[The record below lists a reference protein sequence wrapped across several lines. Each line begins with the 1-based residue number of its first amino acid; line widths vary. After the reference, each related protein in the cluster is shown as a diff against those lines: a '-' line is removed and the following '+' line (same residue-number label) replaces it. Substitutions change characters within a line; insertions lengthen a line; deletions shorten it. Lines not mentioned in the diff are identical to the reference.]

1 MLPNKSTQT
10 QARYRPWQSRE
21 IVRTSLCNFISAL
34 YTSLILSNANLEA
47 GMKRLVRSLA
57 RQCRRWMEG
66 RGAARL
72 RSRKPDLERLEFFHS
87 CYIDVPA
94 CHCPGWLSPENILHF
109 DAPLAVVVKRKG
121 KLAGV
126 VGFEILGSTIL
137 IRQLQGAPKASF
149 HDGTSAQAYLL
160 DCAEHIAKALR
171 MRTIRIVDADTAI
184 AYREASPIE
193 DRPSEIAKTHMRRNY
208 SYPAEVG
215 YTQQYFWRL
224 RRTTYFRSLDREGT
238 RLAETPS

>member
-1 MLPNKSTQT
+1 
-10 QARYRPWQSRE
+10 
-21 IVRTSLCNFISAL
+21 
-34 YTSLILSNANLEA
+34 
-47 GMKRLVRSLA
+47 MKRLVRSLA